1 MSDPSERP
9 PLEET
14 HPHLTEFL
22 AFLPEVS
29 KESDRGV
36 VLICC
41 SFVDELLRR
50 TLAAFFIESE
60 GRRAMLEGF
69 NATLGTFS
77 SRIAACYT
85 LGLISVAEYKEC
97 EIFRRVRNR
106 FAHEI
111 HISVE
116 DQTLAD
122 LSKNLSFA
130 APDYGDV
137 VVTVRGRFT
146 SAGAALI
153 LSLVNRP
160 HYVSVKRRQYSEWTP

>member
-1 MSDPSERP
+1 
-9 PLEET
+9 
-14 HPHLTEFL
+14 
-22 AFLPEVS
+22 
-29 KESDRGV
+29 
-36 VLICC
+36 
-41 SFVDELLRR
+41 
-50 TLAAFFIESE
+50 
-60 GRRAMLEGF
+60 
-69 NATLGTFS
+69 
-77 SRIAACYT
+77 
-85 LGLISVAEYKEC
+85 LISVAEYKEC

-160 HYVSVKRRQYSEWTP
+160 HYVSVKRRQYSEWPP